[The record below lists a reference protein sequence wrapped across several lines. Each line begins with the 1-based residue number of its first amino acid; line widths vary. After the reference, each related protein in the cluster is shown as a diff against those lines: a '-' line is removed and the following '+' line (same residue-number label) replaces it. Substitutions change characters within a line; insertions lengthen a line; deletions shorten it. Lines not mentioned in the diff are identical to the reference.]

1 MERGANMNL
10 YYLNKFFYLI
20 GNDKKISQIEEILHC
35 QICNQKGLYYPRFTS
50 YLIKYDCDESKL
62 QQLEN
67 TIKKNCALKY
77 NPDTKNWILKV
88 YHYSLPKFLPF
99 Q

>member
-1 MERGANMNL
+1 MNL

-35 QICNQKGLYYPRFTS
+35 QICNQKGFYYPRFIS

-62 QQLEN
+62 QQLEQ

-77 NPDTKNWILKV
+77 NSDTKNWILKV
-88 YHYSLPKFLPF
+88 YHYYAA
-99 Q
+99 